1 MQRASE
7 GSPFLFLW
15 MREKDAE
22 IAEIV
27 AGGSGEEGVAEVGEE
42 GKGVAA
48 SEEVLRR
55 EMEGVRAGERCAVGN
70 GARGGGVAVD
80 AVGSGA
86 ENGDGLAGD
95 FFNASENEG
104 GIAAA
109 DSLPRDRTAD
119 FAVGDERDA
128 PAGIRAAEVF
138 ELGQEIFDGASE
150 RPIVGCVVAAS
161 DEAVGFSGVMGDV
174 KKIVRG

>member
-7 GSPFLFLW
+7 GSPFLFLR

-22 IAEIV
+22 VAEIV
-27 AGGSGEEGVAEVGEE
+27 AGGSGEEGVAELGEE
-42 GKGVAA
+42 GKGIAT

-55 EMEGVRAGERCAVGN
+55 ELEGVRAGESCAVGD
-70 GARGGGVAVD
+70 GASGGGVAID
-80 AVGSGA
+80 AVGSSA

-95 FFNASENEG
+95 FFDAGENES

-119 FAVGDERDA
+119 FAVGDECDA
-128 PAGIRAAEVF
+128 LAGIRAADVF
-138 ELGQEIFDGASE
+138 KLGEKIIGGAIE
-150 RPIVGCVVAAS
+150 RPIVRRVVAAS
-161 DEAVGFSGVMGDV
+161 DEAVGFSGVMGGV
-174 KKIVRG
+174 KKVVRG

>member
-7 GSPFLFLW
+7 GSPFLFLR

-27 AGGSGEEGVAEVGEE
+27 AGGAGGEGVAEVGEE
-42 GKGVAA
+42 GKGIAT
-48 SEEVLRR
+48 SEEVLRH
-55 EMEGVRAGERCAVGN
+55 ELEGVRSSERCAVGD
-70 GARGGGVAVD
+70 GASGRGVAID
-80 AVGSGA
+80 AVGSSA

-95 FFNASENEG
+95 FVDAGENEG

-109 DSLPRDRTAD
+109 DSLPCDWTAD
-119 FAVGDERDA
+119 FAVGDECDA
-128 PAGIRAAEVF
+128 LAGVRAAEVF
-138 ELGQEIFDGASE
+138 KLGVEIIRGSIE
-150 RPIVGCVVAAS
+150 GPIVGRVVATG
-161 DEAVGFSGVMGDV
+161 DEAVGFSGVMGGV

>member
-7 GSPFLFLW
+7 GSPCLFLW

-27 AGGSGEEGVAEVGEE
+27 AGGAREEGVAEVGEE
-42 GKGVAA
+42 GEGIAT

-55 EMEGVRAGERCAVGN
+55 EFEGVRAGERCAVGDS
-70 GARGGGVAVD
+70 ARGGGVAVD
-80 AVGSGA
+80 AVGSSA
-86 ENGDGLAGD
+86 ENADGLAGD
-95 FFNASENEG
+95 FFDAGENES

-109 DSLPRDRTAD
+109 DSLPCDRTAD
-119 FAVGDERDA
+119 FAVGDECDA
-128 PAGIRAAEVF
+128 LAGIGAAKVL
-138 ELGQEIFDGASE
+138 ELGEEIIDGAIE
-150 RPIVGCVVAAS
+150 GPIVSRVIATGE
-161 DEAVGFSGVMGDV
+161 EAVGFGGMMGGV

>member
-42 GKGVAA
+42 GKGVAT

-55 EMEGVRAGERCAVGN
+55 EFEGV
-70 GARGGGVAVD
+70 
-80 AVGSGA
+80 
-86 ENGDGLAGD
+86 
-95 FFNASENEG
+95 SEG
-104 GIAAA
+104 
-109 DSLPRDRTAD
+109 
-119 FAVGDERDA
+119 
-128 PAGIRAAEVF
+128 
-138 ELGQEIFDGASE
+138 
-150 RPIVGCVVAAS
+150 PIVGCVIATG
-161 DEAVGFSGVMGDV
+161 DEAVGFSGVMGGV
-174 KKIVRG
+174 KKIVRGEKEREAGICEGGMIALGSFGEIRCGEPIADSWREFFIEMVGVDNASDIG